1 MWWEVILFGVAV
13 AVIWILTTILKRK
26 VFNKLDNIDVDNY
39 EDSIATRQETGE
51 VGYK

>member
-1 MWWEVILFGVAV
+1 MWEIILVCVVFSALWLV
-13 AVIWILTTILKRK
+13 TTIIKK
-26 VFNKLDNIDVDNY
+26 QIFNKLDANDVDNY